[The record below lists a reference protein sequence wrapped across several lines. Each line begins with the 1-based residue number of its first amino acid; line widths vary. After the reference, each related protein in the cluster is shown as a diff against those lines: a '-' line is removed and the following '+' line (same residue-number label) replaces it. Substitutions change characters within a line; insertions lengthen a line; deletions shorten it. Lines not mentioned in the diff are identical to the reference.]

1 MPMKGR
7 SNINLPHHIQMM
19 LSGSIP
25 PAPIANLIGFKL
37 VSIGSG
43 QAVIEFEAAERHAN
57 SMGTL
62 HGGVLCDV
70 SDAAMGMAYASTLKA
85 SRDRPVSGHRQVR
98 ESVENE
104 RSAFALR
111 EVLRFREASKGTS
124 VL

>member
-1 MPMKGR
+1 
-7 SNINLPHHIQMM
+7 MM